1 MQDIFA
7 EFCGSGFFHFQEVS
21 KIHSR
26 MVVLYIY
33 VNIASFFFFFFLFF
47 CAIRMNVS
55 ASLSPLEAKKG
66 TQSVIHHLQTC
77 QSLRL

>member
-1 MQDIFA
+1 
-7 EFCGSGFFHFQEVS
+7 
-21 KIHSR
+21 

-33 VNIASFFFFFFLFF
+33 DNIASFFFFFFLFF